1 MFLVSNEAL
10 SLEILPSPYSWPK
23 MQKRSRWKG
32 RGGGGAARRPKK
44 KSVTRPCIAVLKK
57 DLLCRHIELS
67 KGVKQCRKSLL
78 QMF

>member
-1 MFLVSNEAL
+1 MSLFQKLPCLVKAGVEI
-10 SLEILPSPYSWPK
+10 EEIILPGWRCVV
-23 MQKRSRWKG
+23 Q
-32 RGGGGAARRPKK
+32 KK

>member
-1 MFLVSNEAL
+1 MERA
-10 SLEILPSPYSWPK
+10 
-23 MQKRSRWKG
+23 
-32 RGGGGAARRPKK
+32 GGGGAALRPPKK

>member
-1 MFLVSNEAL
+1 MERA
-10 SLEILPSPYSWPK
+10 
-23 MQKRSRWKG
+23 G
-32 RGGGGAARRPKK
+32 GGGGAARRPKK